1 MKNKLFVG
9 NLSLSTE
16 EPDLGNAFSPYGEL
30 VSLTIVRDRDT
41 SQSRGF
47 GFVEFRSGDDA
58 ARAQRALDGQWL
70 KEHAIVVSEARDRR
84 GR

>member
-1 MKNKLFVG
+1 MKNKLFIG

-16 EPDLGNAFSPYGEL
+16 EPDLRNAFSPYGEL
-30 VSLTIVRDRDT
+30 LSLTIVRDRET

-70 KEHAIVVSEARDRR
+70 KDHSIVVSAARDRR
-84 GR
+84 DG